1 MVYKVGQLI
10 EIPMGP
16 KRENIV
22 GVLVKKPCE
31 QVYGPKHTNPQDTS
45 SPLTPANLVW
55 KIFVDGRVRGI
66 ATNTDP
72 KKHEVKVIG

>member
-1 MVYKVGQLI
+1 MQYKVGQLI

-16 KRENIV
+16 GREDIV
-22 GVLVKKPCE
+22 GVLVKEPYE
-31 QVYGPKHTNPQDTS
+31 QVYGPKHTNPIDS
-45 SPLTPANLVW
+45 NSPLTPPDLVW

-66 ATNTDP
+66 ATHVDP

>member
-1 MVYKVGQLI
+1 MQYKVGQLI

-16 KRENIV
+16 GLEDIV
-22 GVLVKKPCE
+22 GVLTKEPYE
-31 QVYGPKHTNPQDTS
+31 QVYGPKHINPLNPN

-55 KIFVDGRVRGI
+55 RVFVDGRVRGI
-66 ATNTDP
+66 ATHLDP

>member
-1 MVYKVGQLI
+1 MQYKVGQLI

-16 KRENIV
+16 GREDIV
-22 GVLVKKPCE
+22 GVLTKEPYE
-31 QVYGPKHTNPQDTS
+31 QVYGPKHTNPLNPN

-55 KIFVDGRVRGI
+55 RVFVDGRVRGI
-66 ATNTDP
+66 ATHVDP

>member
-1 MVYKVGQLI
+1 MIYKVGQLI

-16 KRENIV
+16 GREDIV
-22 GVLVKKPCE
+22 GVLVKLPYE
-31 QVYGPKHTNPQDTS
+31 QVYGPLHTNPLDS
-45 SPLTPANLVW
+45 NSPLTPPNLVW

-66 ATNTDP
+66 ATHVDP

>member
-1 MVYKVGQLI
+1 MQYKVGQLI

-16 KRENIV
+16 KRDSIV
-22 GVLVKKPCE
+22 GVLVKEPYE
-31 QVYGPKHTNPQDTS
+31 QVYGPRRINPLDPN

>member
-1 MVYKVGQLI
+1 MKYKVGQLI
-10 EIPMGP
+10 EIPMGAGRP
-16 KRENIV
+16 NIV
-22 GVLVKKPCE
+22 GVLVKRPYE
-31 QVYGPKHTNPQDTS
+31 QVYGPKHTDPRDTN

-66 ATNTDP
+66 ATHVDP